1 MVTPKAQQIMLVEK
15 LRNGLDKGLVALKIS
30 CITH

>member
-15 LRNGLDKGLVALKIS
+15 RRNRLDEGLVALKIS